1 MPSYFY
7 LIVGGLVLYCVKQK
21 NDNYRLNKIIKTF
34 QTHMDMLS
42 KLKDMESD
50 SAMSDKDFKDI
61 LPLCEMVD
69 KQVDEIMNMPEC
81 KNFPAIYEF
90 TKLAEIVRQEIED

>member
-1 MPSYFY
+1 MIFY
-7 LIVGGLVLYCVKQK
+7 LVMGGLVLYCAKQK
-21 NDNYRLNKIIKTF
+21 YNNCRLNKIIKTF

-50 SAMSDKDFKDI
+50 PTLNDKDFKDI

-69 KQVDEIMNMPEC
+69 KQIDEIMNMPEC
-81 KNFPAIYEF
+81 KKFPAIYEF
-90 TKLAEIVRQEIED
+90 TKLAEIVRREIED